1 MSIKLETDNTI
12 LFFVTGWRCPWCNRV
27 CWPVCRFGH
36 GTVCLRRA
44 HRHYRSCISTPLR
57 VTDSLICFR
66 KSELVAPQ
74 NHPNLVST
82 DAVSKN
88 GDLCFPSGTRSS
100 WNKGRKHSEDLSSPS
115 GFRCMHITRGLEVV
129 LRNISWK
136 LPQKANLSHI
146 LPCSSS
152 LRGCQHGWKNE
163 VAVHC
168 LAVLL
173 CA

>member
-1 MSIKLETDNTI
+1 MSLMQPCMLTCLQIWPRNGLLKESSSTLPIVYINTTKSNW
-12 LFFVTGWRCPWCNRV
+12 FFD
-27 CWPVCRFGH
+27 
-36 GTVCLRRA
+36 L
-44 HRHYRSCISTPLR
+44 L
-57 VTDSLICFR
+57 R

-100 WNKGRKHSEDLSSPS
+100 WNKGRNHSEDLSSPS